1 MPTDLE
7 TEIRDA
13 LRERASRVT
22 SDQLRGASTPAA
34 VARRRPWALLTA
46 AAAVLVLLAGL
57 VTWVTVGR
65 NGSEHAAGLGAQLIR
80 QWTVTDV
87 DYGLTTYGPGP
98 GLIIVTF
105 RPDGTV
111 LAEYDHLTHRATFQV
126 DGDHLV
132 TTPVGPLRGNSSADP
147 NLRPAYDGL
156 DKLFVGDYTHQPV
169 TSDVQL
175 EHGELQ
181 IRLSGYTIL
190 LHTCAE
196 MACDRFVGR

>member
-13 LRERASRVT
+13 LRDRASRVT
-22 SDQLRGASTPAA
+22 ADQLRGTGHPIA
-34 VARRRPWALLTA
+34 VARRPPWALLTA
-46 AAAVLVLLAGL
+46 ATAVLLLLAGVL
-57 VTWVTVGR
+57 AWVTVGR
-65 NGSEHAAGLGAQLIR
+65 NGSDAAGLREQLIR
-80 QWTVTDV
+80 RWTVTDV

-105 RPDGTV
+105 RPDDTV
-111 LAEYDHLTHRATFQV
+111 VAEYDRLVHRATFQV

-132 TTPVGPLRGNSSADP
+132 TTPDGPLLGNSSADP
-147 NLRPAYDGL
+147 NLRPVYDGL

-175 EHGELQ
+175 QHGELQ
-181 IRLSGYTIL
+181 IRISGYTIL
-190 LHTCAE
+190 LHTCEE

>member
-1 MPTDLE
+1 MLTDLE

-22 SDQLRGASTPAA
+22 ADQLRGTGTQAA
-34 VARRRPWALLTA
+34 VARRRPWALLAA

-65 NGSEHAAGLGAQLIR
+65 NGSHHAAGLSEQLIR

-87 DYGLTTYGPGP
+87 EYGLTTYGPGP

-111 LAEYDHLTHRATFQV
+111 LAEYDHLTHRATYDV

-132 TTPVGPLRGNSSADP
+132 TTPVGPLLGNSSADP
-147 NLRPAYDGL
+147 NLRPVYDGL
-156 DKLFVGDYTHQPV
+156 DKLFVGDYTHRPI

-181 IRLSGYTIL
+181 IRVSDYTLL
-190 LHTCAE
+190 LHTCEE